1 MLFTHQHPTHF
12 NNIVKLFLCGNWE
25 LLLSFVVLPSSGLF
39 PNPNVMG
46 FLPWSCLIS
55 FKKQW
60 RNHLQSTLGLLPIRQ
75 SCFFCKMAAQCCN
88 YMEGA
93 ICEETFTYM
102 LHFMQNVRCCL
113 HLNSNFVLLY
123 IILMLLRV
131 NAKKQ
136 YPISIRERKSL
147 RALSRSL
154 SSKLLKIF

>member
-1 MLFTHQHPTHF
+1 
-12 NNIVKLFLCGNWE
+12 
-25 LLLSFVVLPSSGLF
+25 
-39 PNPNVMG
+39 
-46 FLPWSCLIS
+46 
-55 FKKQW
+55 
-60 RNHLQSTLGLLPIRQ
+60 
-75 SCFFCKMAAQCCN
+75 MAAQCCN

-93 ICEETFTYM
+93 IREETFTYM

-136 YPISIRERKSL
+136 YAISIRERKSL